1 MKHGS
6 WRSRLYMALV
16 LLLMYLPIVVTAVF
30 VVREVRKLRRMR
42 KAEGNRKPG
51 RLAEAE
57 PAVAT
62 LP

>member
-1 MKHGS
+1 MITVC
-6 WRSRLYMALV
+6 MPVAD
-16 LLLMYLPIVVTAVF
+16 LLSIVVTAVF